1 MAKCDVELAKC
12 RGLEEGGVCC
22 PDENPEPEYDCI
34 DLLKR
39 PGSGA
44 CHSVHMWKTQAYNE
58 GIKNCGVM
66 CLTLFALLMCVISFF
81 VCQECLFAL
90 LIVSACLCPFF
101 HPMNAPLWLAIVLLT
116 IGGWNFTVGA
126 LTVTWNYKSHPS

>member
-1 MAKCDVELAKC
+1 MAKSDLPLTKC

-22 PDENPEPEYDCI
+22 PDEDPEPGSECI
-34 DLLKR
+34 DLLGK
-39 PGSGA
+39 PDNGSGYV
-44 CHSVHMWKTQAYNE
+44 VHEWKTRAYKE
-58 GIKNCGVM
+58 GVRNCGIMV
-66 CLTLFALLMCVISFF
+66 LTLVALVLCVVSFF
-81 VCQECLFAL
+81 ACQECLFVL

-126 LTVTWNYKSHPS
+126 LTVTWNYRGPPR